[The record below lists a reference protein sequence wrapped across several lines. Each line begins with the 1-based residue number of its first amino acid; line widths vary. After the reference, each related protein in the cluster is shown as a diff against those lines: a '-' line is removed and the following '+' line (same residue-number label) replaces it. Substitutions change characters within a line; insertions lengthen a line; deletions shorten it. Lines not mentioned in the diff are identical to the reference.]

1 MAAVQIFALVFKHF
15 VQETPMCPRPL
26 QAQLAVVLL
35 AGSSVELDPAD
46 HK

>member
-1 MAAVQIFALVFKHF
+1 MAAVQNFALVFKHF